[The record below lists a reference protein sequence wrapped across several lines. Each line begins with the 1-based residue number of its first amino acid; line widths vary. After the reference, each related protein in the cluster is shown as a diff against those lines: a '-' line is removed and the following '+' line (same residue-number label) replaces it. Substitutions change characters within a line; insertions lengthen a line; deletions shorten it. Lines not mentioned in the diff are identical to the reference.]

1 MRTQLAAALLS
12 LATLSAGNL
21 AAQST
26 QSQAA
31 QSPSAPSPSAAPPA
45 APARPQPG
53 DPHQTAASL
62 ADQVPPA
69 APEDVKS
76 PEAIVAACY
85 SVISGPA
92 GERNWERFRSL
103 FIPAARLS
111 SSSVLP
117 SGAQSILLLTV
128 DDYVR
133 LAGAGFSKM
142 GFYEN
147 SIHNEVRTFGD
158 VGQIFSSYE
167 SRRAPAEQPFQRG
180 INSFQMIYDGH
191 RWWIIS
197 IAWDDERKDNP
208 LPPEFSHK

>member
-12 LATLSAGNL
+12 VATLSAGTL
-21 AAQST
+21 LAQS
-26 QSQAA
+26 S
-31 QSPSAPSPSAAPPA
+31 QSPSTPSQPA
-45 APARPQPG
+45 APAAIPSRPQPG

-69 APEDVKS
+69 ASEDVKS

-85 SVISGPA
+85 NVISGPA
-92 GERNWERFRSL
+92 GERNWSRFRSL

-133 LAGAGFSKM
+133 LAGAGFSKV
-142 GFYEN
+142 GFFEN
-147 SIHNEVRTFGD
+147 SLHNEVRTFGD

-167 SRRAPAEQPFQRG
+167 SRHAPSEQPFQRG